1 MDERHEG
8 QGLGAVVFLAAAVLW
23 GTVGPAQ
30 VLAASPMGPAA
41 LGGWRLL
48 GGGIVLGAFTVTR
61 RERLR
66 TLASRSV
73 VRPLLVCALCT
84 GLYQVAFMS
93 AVDRTGAALATVIAL
108 GSVPAATGV
117 CARWVNGER
126 VGLAWLISTVAAVA
140 GCALLLAPGGSGG
153 TRVDAL
159 GLLLAVI
166 TGACY
171 ALYTV
176 SAKRVV
182 DADPAVDL
190 PTLSALC
197 LLAGSLMFV
206 PWMVRDAATLR
217 HGGGTV
223 ALIAWLCLAATA
235 LPYWLYSVGLPR
247 LRGAST
253 AGTLSLAEPL
263 SAALLGVLLLHE
275 RISATAWVGCGLILG
290 GMLVTLCLPAPRT
303 RIAPSRA

>member
-1 MDERHEG
+1 MDERDEG
-8 QGLGAVVFLAAAVLW
+8 PGLGAGLFLAAAVLW

-48 GGGIVLGAFTVTR
+48 GGGVVLGAFTVTR
-61 RERLR
+61 RGRLR
-66 TLASRSV
+66 TLASRSL

-93 AVDRTGAALATVIAL
+93 AVARTGAALATVIAV

-126 VGLAWLISTVAAVA
+126 VGLAWLVSTAAAVA
-140 GCALLLAPGGSGG
+140 GCALLLAPGGGG

-159 GLLLAVI
+159 GLVLAVI

-176 SAKRVV
+176 FARRVA

-190 PTLSALC
+190 PTLSALA

-206 PWMVRDAATLR
+206 PWMVRDAGALR
-217 HGGGTV
+217 HGGTL
-223 ALIAWLCLAATA
+223 ALVAWLCVAATA

-275 RISATAWVGCGLILG
+275 RISAPAWAGCGLILG
-290 GMLVTLCLPAPRT
+290 GMLVTLWLPAPRA
-303 RIAPSRA
+303 RIAVPSQA